1 MDCLR
6 RRREMCLQEKYWTA
20 GLTKCAQKVPPS
32 EIDLSIGLGEHLVLP
47 Q

>member
-1 MDCLR
+1 MGCLHR
-6 RRREMCLQEKYWTA
+6 QREMCLQEKYWKD

-32 EIDLSIGLGEHLVLP
+32 EIVLAIGLREHLMLP